1 LIPPYSKGFFPHPAL
16 YYPWCYQNG
25 GEWDWIGGRLVK
37 ALFIT
42 GFRKEAISY
51 MEEIIRKNLKN
62 YNIFEWE
69 DRNGIGRGALFY
81 VGAAGVIG
89 EAIFKGYVG
98 LKESLDL

>member
-1 LIPPYSKGFFPHPAL
+1 
-16 YYPWCYQNG
+16 
-25 GEWDWIGGRLVK
+25 
-37 ALFIT
+37 
-42 GFRKEAISY
+42 